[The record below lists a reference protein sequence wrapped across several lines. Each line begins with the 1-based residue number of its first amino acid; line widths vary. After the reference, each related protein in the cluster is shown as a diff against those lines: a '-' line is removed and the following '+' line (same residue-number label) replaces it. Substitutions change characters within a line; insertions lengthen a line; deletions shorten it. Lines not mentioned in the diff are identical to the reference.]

1 MRHSVDAQDFYLKS
15 SDAICRWVE
24 GHALWQK
31 LESLTLKTNDT
42 VLKFLPKV
50 SFSQIK
56 TSAYEVDIIL
66 KKKNEFHFCY
76 SFVLTCC
83 IRL

>member
-31 LESLTLKTNDT
+31 LESLTLKTHDT
-42 VLKFLPKV
+42 VLKIPPKV

-56 TSAYEVDIIL
+56 KSARYL
-66 KKKNEFHFCY
+66 EFPDKSQFHLR
-76 SFVLTCC
+76 S
-83 IRL
+83 

>member
-31 LESLTLKTNDT
+31 LESLTLKTHDT

-50 SFSQIK
+50 SFSQ
-56 TSAYEVDIIL
+56 AM
-66 KKKNEFHFCY
+66 
-76 SFVLTCC
+76 
-83 IRL
+83 

>member
-31 LESLTLKTNDT
+31 LESLTLKTHDT

-50 SFSQIK
+50 SFSHIK
-56 TSAYEVDIIL
+56 TSARYL
-66 KKKNEFHFCY
+66 EFPDKSQFHLR
-76 SFVLTCC
+76 S
-83 IRL
+83 

>member
-31 LESLTLKTNDT
+31 LESLTLKTHDT
-42 VLKFLPKV
+42 VLKIPPKV
-50 SFSQIK
+50 SFSQIE
-56 TSAYEVDIIL
+56 TSSRYLEFPDKSQLYLLLFYNL
-66 KKKNEFHFCY
+66 KEKEE
-76 SFVLTCC
+76 
-83 IRL
+83 

>member
-31 LESLTLKTNDT
+31 LESLTLKTHDT

-56 TSAYEVDIIL
+56 TSARYLELPD
-66 KKKNEFHFCY
+66 KRQFHLR
-76 SFVLTCC
+76 S
-83 IRL
+83 